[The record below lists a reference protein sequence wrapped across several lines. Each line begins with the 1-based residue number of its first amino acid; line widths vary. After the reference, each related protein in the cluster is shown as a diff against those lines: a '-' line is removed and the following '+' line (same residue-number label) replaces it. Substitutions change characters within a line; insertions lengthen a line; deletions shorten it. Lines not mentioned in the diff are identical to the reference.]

1 MCDIMDCILRF
12 GPLAVLHDPER
23 LTAPEPG
30 WFDPGWWQARDAI
43 RARYRGRGEA
53 LAVDGPTGPA
63 VLRRYLRGGMVR
75 HFNRS
80 RYLYTGL
87 ERTRPWREWQLTRE
101 LWLAGL
107 PVPQPLAAAVERR
120 GPVYRGALLT
130 ARIENAR
137 TLNQAATELGT
148 ADWRR
153 LGTVLAGFAEA
164 GLFHRDLNAGNVLVD
179 DRGTFWLI
187 DFDRA
192 TLDDQP
198 GPKSAMLKRLLRSL
212 NKLGCR
218 HDEAALRRGMGG

>member
-1 MCDIMDCILRF
+1 MCDIMEHILRF

-23 LTAPEPG
+23 LAAPVPG
-30 WFDPGWWQARDAI
+30 WFDPEWWQARDAI
-43 RARYRGRGEA
+43 RARYGGRGEA
-53 LAVDGPTGPA
+53 LGVDGPAGPA

-107 PVPQPLAAAVERR
+107 PVPQPLAAAVERH
-120 GPVYRGALLT
+120 GPFYQGALLT
-130 ARIENAR
+130 ARIEGAR
-137 TLNQAATELGT
+137 PLSKAAAELGT

-153 LGTVLAGFAEA
+153 LGALLAEFAEA
-164 GLFHRDLNAGNVLVD
+164 GLVHPDLNAGNILLD
-179 DRGTFWLI
+179 PEEAFWLI

-192 TLDDQP
+192 TLGDQP
-198 GPKSAMLKRLLRSL
+198 GPKQAMLKRLLRSL
-212 NKLGCR
+212 DKLGCR
-218 HDEAALRRGMGG
+218 HDEAALRRGMG

>member
-1 MCDIMDCILRF
+1 MCSIMEHILRF

-23 LTAPEPG
+23 LAEPESG
-30 WFDPGWWQARDAI
+30 WFDPDWWQARNAI
-43 RARYRGRGEA
+43 LARYGGRGEA
-53 LAVDGPTGPA
+53 LAVDHSAGPA
-63 VLRRYLRGGMVR
+63 VLRRYLRGGMLR

-87 ERTRPWREWQLTRE
+87 DRTRPWREWRVSRE

-120 GPVYRGALLT
+120 GTIYRGALLT

-153 LGTVLAGFAEA
+153 LGTLIAEFSQA
-164 GLFHRDLNAGNVLVD
+164 GLVHRDLNAGNILID
-179 DRGTFWLI
+179 DQSAFWLI

-192 TLDDQP
+192 SLGDHP
-198 GPKSAMLKRLLRSL
+198 GPKRAMLKRLLRSL

-218 HDEAALRRGMGG
+218 HDETALRRGMGG